1 MPKKIYIGNLSYATT
16 EDGLRQFFAPYGEIL
31 SATIIMD
38 QQAQRSKGFGFVVLA
53 DEAMLE
59 RAIAGLNGRELDG
72 RRVRVS
78 MAEEKP
84 PRQRRPLRENYSR
97 DYDSDKRY

>member
-1 MPKKIYIGNLSYATT
+1 MSKKIYIGNLSYSTD
-16 EDGLRQFFAPYGEIL
+16 EDGLRRFFAPYGEIV

-38 QQAQRSKGFGFVVLA
+38 RQTQQSKGFGFVELA
-53 DEAMLE
+53 DESLIM

-84 PRQRRPLRENYSR
+84 QRPRRPRQGDSPRNYVP
-97 DYDSDKRY
+97 DNRY